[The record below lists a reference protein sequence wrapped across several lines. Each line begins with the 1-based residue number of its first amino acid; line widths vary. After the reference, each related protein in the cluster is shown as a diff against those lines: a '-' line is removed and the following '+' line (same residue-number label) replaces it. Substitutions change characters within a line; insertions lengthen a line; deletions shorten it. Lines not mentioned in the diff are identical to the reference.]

1 MPMVHAAVDC
11 LSAEDLVEITW
22 KGQSLETRARAT
34 P

>member
-22 KGQSLETRARAT
+22 KSQSLETRARAT